1 MAAGNIT
8 IDNATPD
15 DRKEAVVVLAYPVT
29 LADRELKD
37 VTMRRPTLGDLLDHE
52 PKTEDDVKEEV
63 QLIGI
68 LCGLKPEEMRLL
80 DSTDYRRLQQQY
92 VRFRAVPK

>member
-15 DRKEAVVVLAYPVT
+15 TRKEAVIELGYPVT
-29 LADRELKD
+29 LADRELTR

-52 PKTEDDVKEEV
+52 PKTAEDVKEEV

-68 LCGLKPEEMRLL
+68 LCGLKQEEMRLL

-92 VRFRAVPK
+92 VRFRAVPE